1 MKLIKKRGK
10 HRSEHRVKNGTDK
23 RISLFEHLSELRRRF
38 FICAIAVL
46 VGSVITY
53 YYVDRILEILRG
65 PIETL
70 VFIAPQEAFLVNL
83 KLSFWGG
90 VFLVSPIIFFEVWR
104 FVSVALSEQEKR
116 YLVLYGFLSFCSF
129 LIGVTFAYLVVFP
142 IGLKFLLSFTSS
154 ELQPMLSISKFVSFA
169 LMLLIVF
176 GLIFELPLLTFF
188 LTKLGLISPEFLTEK
203 RKYAIIAMFIVAALL
218 TPPDIFTQLLMAGP
232 LLGLYEFSILV
243 SKLAKRK
250 EKIASEAEVQE

>member
-1 MKLIKKRGK
+1 MKSMKPIKKREK
-10 HRSEHRVKNGTDK
+10 QRSDQRARKGTDK

-38 FICAIAVL
+38 FVCAIAVL
-46 VGSVITY
+46 VGSVMTY
-53 YYVDRILEILRG
+53 FYVDIILEILRG

-83 KLSFWGG
+83 KVAFWSGT
-90 VFLVSPIIFFEVWR
+90 FLASPVIFFEVWR

-116 YLVLYGFLSFCSF
+116 HLFLYAFLSFCSF

-154 ELQPMLSISKFVSFA
+154 ELQPMLSISKFVSFV
-169 LMLLIVF
+169 LMLLVAF
-176 GLIFELPLLTFF
+176 GLVFELPLLSFF
-188 LTKLGLISPEFLTEK
+188 LSKLGLISPEFLIRK
-203 RKYAIIAMFIVAALL
+203 RKHAVIAMFIIAALL

-232 LLGLYEFSILV
+232 LLGLYEISIWV
-243 SKLAKRK
+243 SRLAKSK
-250 EKIASEAEVQE
+250 EKITP